1 MLWGRNTCT
10 QRDAVFV
17 QECILKQL
25 SSHLQS
31 CSQGFWYSAAK
42 DFQTVG
48 FNVLLEQSGTLLE
61 TCLYL
66 QGTGIEWNV
75 SDVLEAKRKEKRING
90 WLKDIVKISRSKKKS
105 YLLTLVRMAWQPDWT
120 VPPSQSLPKSDIWC
134 TGSSRALIIS
144 GLNRANALISSLKSY
159 SSKRGH
165 YSSGLC
171 FVLHTPDYYLLPIMI
186 DSKREKQNKTFF
198 PHSFLGPPGF

>member
-1 MLWGRNTCT
+1 M
-10 QRDAVFV
+10 
-17 QECILKQL
+17 QERILKQL

-90 WLKDIVKISRSKKKS
+90 WLKDIVKISRSKKKILS
-105 YLLTLVRMAWQPDWT
+105 PNSCSNGLTTWLDCSSIT
-120 VPPSQSLPKSDIWC
+120 VFLPKSDIWY

-144 GLNRANALISSLKSY
+144 GLNWANALISSLKSY
-159 SSKRGH
+159 SSKGGR

-171 FVLHTPDYYLLPIMI
+171 FVLHTPDYYQLPIMI